1 MICDILFGVLIATIL
16 VVWLSSDWDEENNES
31 N

>member
-1 MICDILFGVLIATIL
+1 MICDMILGVLIATIL
-16 VVWLSSDWDEENNES
+16 VVWLSADWEEDNNES